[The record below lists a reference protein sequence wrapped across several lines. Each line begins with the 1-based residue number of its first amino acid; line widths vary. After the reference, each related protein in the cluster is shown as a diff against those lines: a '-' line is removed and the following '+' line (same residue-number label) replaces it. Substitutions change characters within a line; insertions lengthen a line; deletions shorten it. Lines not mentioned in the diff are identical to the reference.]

1 MARILVVDDEPR
13 IVEVVAAYLA
23 REGHEALVAAD
34 GDAALEAALDPSVD
48 LVVLDVMLPRR
59 SGFDVLRALRAAGRD
74 VPVLMLTARDDVID
88 RVAGLEIGADDYVT
102 KPFEPRELVA
112 RVSAILRRTGPTRVG
127 IAGQEAAPAAGAGAA
142 GGAMASPVSEDRD
155 RAPGGALDWLD
166 LRIDPAAR
174 EVRRGNVPIALTRA
188 EFDLLMAFAS
198 RPGVAQTR
206 DQLGDQVF
214 GETFDAFDRT
224 IDTHVKNL
232 RHKLGPGPGD
242 GQYVETIRGIGYRGA
257 RS

>member
-34 GDAALEAALDPSVD
+34 GDAALEAAIDPSVD

-74 VPVLMLTARDDVID
+74 VPVLLLTARDDVID

-112 RVSAILRRTGPTRVG
+112 RVSAILRRTVPARGA
-127 IAGQEAAPAAGAGAA
+127 IAGQQAAPAAGTVAAGGSPGAVTEDLTAGAA
-142 GGAMASPVSEDRD
+142 LE
-155 RAPGGALDWLD
+155 WLD

-174 EVRRGNVPIALTRA
+174 EVRRGDQPIALTRA

-232 RHKLGPGPGD
+232 RHKLGPAPRE

-257 RS
+257 RP